1 MFYNVTYHHM
11 LHFGSSKHSSNL
23 LGFGLS
29 SKKKK
34 KKGQRN
40 DIFFSVGFFYSLT
53 FTTFF
58 LHCTWQLGRGA
69 GSKKKHRH
77 AAVASLEI
85 ASYHAGLIRTFQI
98 LHAGYFFV
106 TYLDLLLLS
115 RPWMWR
121 SSVSLT
127 NALWR
132 SLSRSLF
139 I

>member
-29 SKKKK
+29 SKKKD
-34 KKGQRN
+34 REMTS
-40 DIFFSVGFFYSLT
+40 FFSVGFFYSLT

-69 GSKKKHRH
+69 GKKKHRH
-77 AAVASLEI
+77 AAVASLAI
-85 ASYHAGLIRTFQI
+85 ASYHAGLIRIFQI

-132 SLSRSLF
+132 SLSRPLF